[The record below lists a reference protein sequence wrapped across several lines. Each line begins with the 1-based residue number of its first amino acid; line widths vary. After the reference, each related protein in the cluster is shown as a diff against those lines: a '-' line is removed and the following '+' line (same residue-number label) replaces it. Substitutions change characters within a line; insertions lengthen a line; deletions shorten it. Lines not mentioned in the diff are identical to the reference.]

1 MSNSKRMVIDVFDSH
16 QNKWIQ
22 GEIISNDEYSKSGSR
37 VLKVQFQGWS
47 NKWNLFLENIPDKYI
62 KKAFTYT
69 KRFRPKI
76 GDLVQLK
83 IQNIGK
89 ENIYDFIKY
98 DKYNYQDKIY
108 HHNLVKSDKDVW
120 KTGLVIKK
128 SGKFVSVLYILNE
141 IVCII
146 KIKRDSNIICE
157 NKTHFDSFDSE
168 KNIYKEIFLLLKNDY
183 NKIKNLKLLFLNDL
197 KERENILDYIKFDF
211 VLECIIDNI
220 HFFEEHEQKIS
231 FLKMILLYKKR
242 KFEKRCYFELAHLYM
257 INNTYNKK
265 IIFRYLCLSG
275 HTNIAIKYVQDKIKL
290 ENNSNDPID
299 ILYDL
304 II

>member
-1 MSNSKRMVIDVFDSH
+1 MSNSKRMLIDIFDSE

-22 GEIISNDEYSKSGSR
+22 GEIINNDEYVEYSYKT
-37 VLKVQFQGWS
+37 LKFKGWS
-47 NKWNLFLENIPDKYI
+47 NKWNLLLEDIPEKYI

-76 GDLVQLK
+76 GDLVQIK

-89 ENIYDFIKY
+89 ENVYDFIKY
-98 DKYNYQDKIY
+98 DKYNSQDKIY

-128 SGKFVSVLYILNE
+128 NGKFISVLYIFYE

-157 NKTHFDSFDSE
+157 NKTHFESE
-168 KNIYKEIFLLLKNDY
+168 KNIYKQIFLILKNNY
-183 NKIKNLKLLFLNDL
+183 IKIKNLKLLFLNDL
-197 KERENILDYIKFDF
+197 KEKENILDYIKFDF

-220 HFFEEHEQKIS
+220 HFFEEDEKKIS

-275 HTNIAIKYVQDKIKL
+275 HTNIAIKYIQDKITL

-304 II
+304 IIE